1 MSISVIIPV
10 GHKDLDF
17 KLIDQIKD
25 KFDNFEIILATSY
38 QNNEVKKLE
47 EKVDK
52 FISVHNSTRA
62 KALNSGAEVA
72 KYDRLW
78 FLHLD
83 SNISLINKIDFE
95 KIDDE
100 KINTFLL
107 KFDDEK
113 LKYNSI
119 GANLRTKYLK
129 LPFGDQS
136 FIVEK
141 KLFNFLGGFTEGLDK
156 GEDHEFIW
164 KSKTVGIKINIIE
177 NFILSSALKYK
188 EHPINQ
194 TLNTIKETVL
204 QIFRFYK
211 PQKKYVVCHF
221 FKRSQ
226 ISKI

>member
-10 GHKDLDF
+10 GHKDQDF

-25 KFDNFEIILATSY
+25 KFSNFEI
-38 QNNEVKKLE
+38 
-47 EKVDK
+47 
-52 FISVHNSTRA
+52 
-62 KALNSGAEVA
+62 
-72 KYDRLW
+72 
-78 FLHLD
+78 
-83 SNISLINKIDFE
+83 
-95 KIDDE
+95 IDDE

-136 FIVEK
+136 FIIEK

-177 NFILSSALKYK
+177 NSLDFQINSWSSPLS
-188 EHPINQ
+188 
-194 TLNTIKETVL
+194 
-204 QIFRFYK
+204 
-211 PQKKYVVCHF
+211 
-221 FKRSQ
+221 
-226 ISKI
+226 